1 MEENAALPDQ
11 MAESRWELLRQ
22 GNQVAF
28 GQLYR
33 GFYRE
38 LYGYARRLVRQD
50 DEARNLIQELFL
62 SLWERHEALPE
73 VASVKAYLFVSVRRR
88 APRQIDYD
96 LWEGQ
101 DSGTFVFSAEDFL
114 MAGEREEAVKA
125 QLVQSINTL
134 PERLREII
142 YLRYYQDLSIGE
154 IAEALSLNYQS
165 VANSLQRAYRSL
177 REEKGLRMLLLA
189 GSMLLPFILL
199 LVAN

>member
-1 MEENAALPDQ
+1 
-11 MAESRWELLRQ
+11 
-22 GNQVAF
+22 
-28 GQLYR
+28 
-33 GFYRE
+33 
-38 LYGYARRLVRQD
+38 
-50 DEARNLIQELFL
+50 
-62 SLWERHEALPE
+62 
-73 VASVKAYLFVSVRRR
+73 
-88 APRQIDYD
+88 
-96 LWEGQ
+96 
-101 DSGTFVFSAEDFL
+101 

>member
-88 APRQIDYD
+88 AHRLLTNAPGKLIMT
-96 LWEGQ
+96 
-101 DSGTFVFSAEDFL
+101 SG
-114 MAGEREEAVKA
+114 KA
-125 QLVQSINTL
+125 RI
-134 PERLREII
+134 R
-142 YLRYYQDLSIGE
+142 
-154 IAEALSLNYQS
+154 ALSFFS
-165 VANSLQRAYRSL
+165 
-177 REEKGLRMLLLA
+177 
-189 GSMLLPFILL
+189 
-199 LVAN
+199 